1 MSDDLSVIERY
12 LASLEERRTPA
23 TIRAAR
29 RDLTQFA
36 TWWEQTRNRPFDPAL
51 LREVDLTRW
60 QRARQ
65 VEDGMAPAT
74 INRAIAAL
82 RGFGAWLVAERIVS
96 ESPMGELKDLPLD
109 PPAPRAI
116 PVEAIDALLRAVRAE
131 PDERL
136 RLRDEAILALL
147 AYAGLRVQE
156 ACDVQ
161 LRDLDLAGGTVTVRS
176 GKGGRPRRVPLHTD
190 ALRLL
195 KRYLTTVRC
204 PDGMPAIGSDAER
217 EPLLAGFDPSVP
229 GRPMQ
234 PGINQRLAQRVIKQ
248 RAVEAAERLEQD
260 AKRALSLDQAGRLVE
275 LARKLRKATPHTL
288 RHSLARRMLER
299 GADLAGVQR
308 TLGHSRITTTGRYL
322 TPSEDDVREAIERAG
337 I

>member
-1 MSDDLSVIERY
+1 VVGADAE
-12 LASLEERRTPA
+12 P
-23 TIRAAR
+23 
-29 RDLTQFA
+29 
-36 TWWEQTRNRPFDPAL
+36 PFDPAL
-51 LREVDLTRW
+51 LREVDLKRW

-65 VEDGMAPAT
+65 VEDGKAPAT

-82 RGFGAWLVAERIVS
+82 RGFGAWLAAERIVT

-109 PPAPRAI
+109 PPSPRSI

-131 PDERL
+131 ADERL

-161 LRDLDLAGGTVTVRS
+161 LRDLDLAGSTVTVRS

-195 KRYLTTVRC
+195 KRYLTAVRC
-204 PDGMPAIGSDAER
+204 PEGMPAIGSDAER

-248 RAVEAAERLEQD
+248 RAVEAAGGRVRRPAAAPLP
-260 AKRALSLDQAGRLVE
+260 SLLLVRRVGRQQGPAHPGGGCDCRRGTGGRPIHLV
-275 LARKLRKATPHTL
+275 R
-288 RHSLARRMLER
+288 
-299 GADLAGVQR
+299 
-308 TLGHSRITTTGRYL
+308 
-322 TPSEDDVREAIERAG
+322 
-337 I
+337 

>member
-1 MSDDLSVIERY
+1 MSDDLTAIERY
-12 LASLEERRTPA
+12 LATLEDRRTPA

-36 TWWEQTRNRPFDPAL
+36 AWWEQTRNRPFDPAL
-51 LREVDLTRW
+51 LREVDFKRW

-82 RGFGAWLVAERIVS
+82 RGFGVWLLAERIVT
-96 ESPMGELKDLPLD
+96 ESPMGGLKDLPLD
-109 PPAPRAI
+109 PPSPRSI
-116 PVEAIDALLRAVRAE
+116 PPEAIDALLRAVRAE

-190 ALRLL
+190 ALKLL
-195 KRYLTTVRC
+195 RRYLTTVRC

-217 EPLLAGFDPSVP
+217 GPLLAGFDPSVP
-229 GRPMQ
+229 GRPLQ

-260 AKRALSLDQAGRLVE
+260 AARTASIERAGKLAD
-275 LARKLRKATPHTL
+275 LARKLRQATPHTL
-288 RHSLARRMLER
+288 RHSLARRMLET
-299 GADLAGVQR
+299 GADLAAVQR

-337 I
+337 M